1 MLPHTKIL
9 LPDKTVRTQEKL
21 AVFLAFIAGYTDATR
36 LIQWKTYVSFMSGN
50 TTQLGA
56 AVFSEKYGVI
66 ISSVIIIS
74 FFFWRG
80 FIQERVYHYQ
90 RSSEA
95 QR

>member
-1 MLPHTKIL
+1 
-9 LPDKTVRTQEKL
+9 
-21 AVFLAFIAGYTDATR
+21 
-36 LIQWKTYVSFMSGN
+36 MSGN

-66 ISSVIIIS
+66 ISSVIVIS
-74 FFFWRG
+74 FFWRG